1 MQLALTMAKIRLLT
15 LSCIVT
21 VGLWAHPLALAQIQG
36 GRAPDGTLWLTD
48 GNLPRGIQAEPLALD
63 QLMTLPGGQ
72 TTEQT
77 GQRFKTT
84 PSTTVTTENNDRL
97 SAEDKLTCRGI
108 QKRYS
113 ETKTELETVERKKA
127 AGTLLIPDSGM
138 TTLRQN
144 LATLDRLRSLC
155 D

>member
-1 MQLALTMAKIRLLT
+1 MVMI
-15 LSCIVT
+15 
-21 VGLWAHPLALAQIQG
+21 GLWVHPLALAQIQG

-63 QLMTLPGGQ
+63 QLMTLPAGPAS
-72 TTEQT
+72 EPT
-77 GQRFKTT
+77 GQRVKTT
-84 PSTTVTTENNDRL
+84 PSTVTTDHTHPF
-97 SAEDKLTCRGI
+97 SPEDKLTCRGI
-108 QKRYS
+108 QKRYN
-113 ETKTELETVERKKA
+113 ETKNELETVERKKA

-155 D
+155 ESSN